1 MRAEA
6 VRVYQR
12 YAVEVVEPLGLCP
25 WARRARLEGHV
36 THRVV
41 LDETPTPQDVLPE
54 LDDVARNPDI
64 HVALL
69 LFPRITLDAREFRRF
84 ASSLHQV
91 DAARHPP
98 GQTPLFMADFHPCA
112 PLDASSASRLVA
124 FIRRTPDP
132 TIQLVRSDILDAVRK
147 NDPGGTVFV
156 APAALASGAWPAQ
169 PAPPLHQR
177 IAEANLATLQHHG
190 FEQMSALLDDIR
202 RDRDRSY
209 ARLEP
214 GEHAEDAPDGLG

>member
-1 MRAEA
+1 
-6 VRVYQR
+6 
-12 YAVEVVEPLGLCP
+12 
-25 WARRARLEGHV
+25 
-36 THRVV
+36 VV
-41 LDETPTPQDVLPE
+41 LAEPPTPEDLLPE
-54 LDDVARNPDI
+54 LEAVARDPDI

-84 ASSLHQV
+84 ASSLRQV
-91 DAARHPP
+91 DAARRPP
-98 GQTPLFMADFHPCA
+98 GQTPLFMADFHPSA

-147 NDPGGTVFV
+147 NDPGGTMFV
-156 APAALASGAWPAQ
+156 APETLASGAWPV
-169 PAPPLHQR
+169 PTSPPLHQR

-202 RDRDRSY
+202 RDRDQSY
-209 ARLEP
+209 ARLDRE
-214 GEHAEDAPDGLG
+214 EHAGSTPDSAG